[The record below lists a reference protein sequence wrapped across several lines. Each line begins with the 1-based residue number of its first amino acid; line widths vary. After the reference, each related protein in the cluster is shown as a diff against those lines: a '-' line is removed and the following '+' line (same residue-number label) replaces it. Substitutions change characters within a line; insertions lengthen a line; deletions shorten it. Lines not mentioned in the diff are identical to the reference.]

1 MDPQTAIVLATLM
14 ILANSCVLGL
24 VRRRLLDSVRPAAD
38 AWQTGLLCLAAGCL
52 TLLAHAH
59 LPTVVLLMA
68 SNALLMSGLACYW
81 RALRRLYGRPPNDK
95 ALLLA
100 VGIATLGILVF
111 SAWQP
116 NPKARIFIAT
126 LTWIYILVGS
136 CVTLKRHGR
145 EDATAARLVLMALSA
160 MVAAF
165 CILRAIYFGL
175 SVLAPTFDV
184 TDDTNFMNRLTP
196 LVTVLLP
203 VIGSSVFMLMC
214 HERGR
219 QLAAAAAGAAGKH
232 EAETLSYIGHDLRA
246 PLASIVGY
254 TRLLRQ
260 TGTPEQAEHL
270 RAIERSASYQLTLID
285 EILEFATHEL
295 KPLDIQRTPV
305 ELAGLLED
313 VAQQAYILSLQQDN
327 RFELLAETEL
337 PARVSTDTR
346 RLQQVLLNLIS
357 NAAKFTHG
365 GLIGLTVRAGRQTH
379 DEAVLEFTVSDSGPG
394 IDPQLQPSVFEA
406 FVQAEARPGS
416 AGLGLYIARSIVK
429 NLGGDLRLE
438 SRPGAGSRFSFALPV
453 KRLSRESLQPM
464 ALRQAPR
471 PTPPEQ
477 EARAPATAG
486 MPPLEVREDL
496 ARLARAGG
504 LSDIEDWLQRH
515 SAAESGHQHADYYEA
530 VRAALQRL
538 DFQRIESIALAG
550 TN

>member
-38 AWQTGLLCLAAGCL
+38 AWQTGLLCLSAGCL

-59 LPTVVLLMA
+59 LPTVVLLLA

-81 RALRRLYGRPPNDK
+81 RALRRLYGQPPNDG
-95 ALLLA
+95 ALMLA

-116 NPKARIFIAT
+116 NPKARIVIAT

-136 CVTLKRHGR
+136 CVTLKRYAR
-145 EDATAARLVLMALSA
+145 EDATAARLVLMAMSA
-160 MVAAF
+160 IVAAF

-203 VIGSSVFMLMC
+203 VIGSSMFMLMC

-219 QLAAAAAGAAGKH
+219 QLSAAAAREAGKH

-270 RAIERSASYQLTLID
+270 SAIERSASYQLTLID

-295 KPLDIQRTPV
+295 KPLDIHRAPV

-313 VAQQAYILSLQQDN
+313 VAQQSYVLSLQQDN
-327 RFELLAETEL
+327 RFELQVETAL
-337 PARVSTDTR
+337 PALVSTDTR

-357 NAAKFTHG
+357 NAAKFTRN
-365 GLIGLTVRAGRQTH
+365 GLISLTVRASQAQG
-379 DEAVLEFTVSDSGPG
+379 EAVLEFTVSDSGPG
-394 IDPQLQPSVFEA
+394 IDPLLQPSVFEA

-429 NLGGDLRLE
+429 NLGGDLKLE
-438 SRPGAGSRFSFALPV
+438 SRPGAGSRFSFALPA
-453 KRLSRESLQPM
+453 KRLSRENMAPA

-471 PTPPEQ
+471 PSQPASA
-477 EARAPATAG
+477 ARMPAMAG
-486 MPPLEVREDL
+486 SMPPAEIREDL

-515 SAAESGHQHADYYEA
+515 SEAESGRPHADYYDA

-538 DFQRIESIALAG
+538 DFQRIESIAMAG
-550 TN
+550 IS

>member
-68 SNALLMSGLACYW
+68 SNALLLTGLACYW
-81 RALRRLYGRPPNDK
+81 RALRRLYDQPSNDM
-95 ALLLA
+95 ALLIA
-100 VGIATLGILVF
+100 VSVATLGIFVF

-116 NPKARIFIAT
+116 SPKVRIVIAT

-136 CVTLKRHGR
+136 CVTLQRYAR

-160 MVAAF
+160 FVAVF

-175 SVLAPTFDV
+175 SVLAPSFDV

-203 VIGSSVFMLMC
+203 VIGSSMFMLMC

-219 QLAAAAAGAAGKH
+219 QLSAAAAKAAGMH

-270 RAIERSASYQLTLID
+270 SAIERSASYQLTLID

-295 KPLDIQRTPV
+295 KPLDIQRAPV

-327 RFELLAETEL
+327 RFELRVETAL
-337 PARVSTDTR
+337 PALVSTDTR
-346 RLQQVLLNLIS
+346 RLQQVLLNLIA
-357 NAAKFTHG
+357 NAAKFTRN
-365 GLIGLTVRAGRQTH
+365 GLIGLTVRSSQAA

-394 IDPQLQPSVFEA
+394 IDPLLQPSMFEA

-429 NLGGDLRLE
+429 NLGGDLKLE

-453 KRLSRESLQPM
+453 KRLSRENMAPA

-471 PTPPEQ
+471 PSQPASA
-477 EARAPATAG
+477 ARAPAMASS
-486 MPPLEVREDL
+486 MPPAEIREDL

-515 SAAESGHQHADYYEA
+515 SEAESAHPHADYYDA

-538 DFQRIESIALAG
+538 DFQRIESIAMAG
-550 TN
+550 IN

>member
-1 MDPQTAIVLATLM
+1 MDPQTAIVLATMM
-14 ILANSCVLGL
+14 ILANSCALAL
-24 VRRRLLDSVRPAAD
+24 VRRRLLAAVRPAAD
-38 AWQTGLLCLAAGCL
+38 AWQAGLLYLAAGCL

-59 LPTVVLLMA
+59 LPTVVLLLA

-81 RALRRLYGRPPNDK
+81 RALRRLYGQAPNDK
-95 ALLLA
+95 ALLVA
-100 VGIATLGILVF
+100 VGVATLGILVF
-111 SAWQP
+111 SAWLP
-116 NPKARIFIAT
+116 SPKTRIFIST

-136 CVTLKRHGR
+136 CVTLKRHAG

-160 MVAAF
+160 IVAAF
-165 CILRAIYFGL
+165 CILRAVYFGL
-175 SVLAPTFDV
+175 SVLAPSFDV

-203 VIGSSVFMLMC
+203 VIGSSMFMLMC
-214 HERGR
+214 HDRGR
-219 QLAAAAAGAAGKH
+219 QLSVAQAGAAGKH

-254 TRLLRQ
+254 TRLLRE

-295 KPLDIQRTPV
+295 KPLDIQRAPV

-313 VAQQAYILSLQQDN
+313 VAQQAYVLSLQHDN
-327 RFELLAETEL
+327 RFELLAENAL

-357 NAAKFTHG
+357 NAAKFTRG
-365 GLIGLTVRAGRQTH
+365 GLISLTVRASEGQ
-379 DEAVLEFTVSDSGPG
+379 DEATLEFTVADSGPG

-453 KRLSRESLQPM
+453 KRLSRANVAPN
-464 ALRQAPR
+464 ALRQAFQQPSASAQ
-471 PTPPEQ
+471 T
-477 EARAPATAG
+477 ARARDKAS

-515 SAAESGHQHADYYEA
+515 SEAESGHQHADYYEA
-530 VRAALQRL
+530 VRTALQRL

-550 TN
+550 MN

>member
-68 SNALLMSGLACYW
+68 SNALLMTGLACYW
-81 RALRRLYGRPPNDK
+81 RALRRLYDQPSNDM
-95 ALLLA
+95 ALLIA
-100 VGIATLGILVF
+100 VGVATLGIFVF
-111 SAWQP
+111 SALQP
-116 NPKARIFIAT
+116 DPKARIVIAT

-136 CVTLKRHGR
+136 CVTLKRYAR

-160 MVAAF
+160 FVAAF

-175 SVLAPTFDV
+175 SVLAPSFDV

-203 VIGSSVFMLMC
+203 VIGSSMFMLMC

-219 QLAAAAAGAAGKH
+219 QLSVAAAKAAGMH

-270 RAIERSASYQLTLID
+270 SAIERSASYQLTLID

-295 KPLDIQRTPV
+295 KPLDIQRAPV

-327 RFELLAETEL
+327 RFELRVETAL
-337 PARVSTDTR
+337 PALVSTDTR

-357 NAAKFTHG
+357 NAAKFTRD
-365 GLIGLTVRAGRQTH
+365 GLIGLTVRSSQAPG
-379 DEAVLEFTVSDSGPG
+379 EAMLEFTVSDSGPG
-394 IDPQLQPSVFEA
+394 IDPLLQPSVFEA

-416 AGLGLYIARSIVK
+416 AGLGLYIARNIVK
-429 NLGGDLRLE
+429 NLGGDLKLE

-453 KRLSRESLQPM
+453 KRLSRENMAPA

-471 PTPPEQ
+471 PSQPASA
-477 EARAPATAG
+477 ARAPAMASS
-486 MPPLEVREDL
+486 MPPAEIREDL

-515 SAAESGHQHADYYEA
+515 SEAESARPHADYYDA

-538 DFQRIESIALAG
+538 DFQRIESIATAG
-550 TN
+550 IN